1 MSKRLRGVLSLALAL
16 AVVGIFPGAAY
27 ADDPLRV
34 QITQVDPSN
43 FPNVKV
49 VASLVDGQQRPVSG
63 IDPSSIVVSE
73 DGRPQSPSI
82 ETSTKLAPIALA
94 LALDTSG
101 SMSGKPIAD
110 AKAAMRTLIE
120 TLKPTDQGA
129 IITFSATVSVA
140 RGLTSDKDALIAS
153 TNAASAGGN
162 TAIFDAVAAAVDVL
176 SSVPVQTRR
185 AIVLLTD
192 GQDNSSR
199 LTLAAVTDRLRG
211 QGYPLYVVGL
221 GTSLDRPVL
230 QALADG
236 SSGGQT
242 YVAPSSEQLAGIYA
256 GLAQLISAQY
266 VVSYR
271 STVRAVAEGTTM
283 SVTVLVVTSGSV
295 VATATTTFA
304 VPPGHGVV
312 APPSATEPVA
322 VKEVPAVPAVP
333 AAVVVPNPG
342 EGPYSAELVGLLGT
356 ASALCLLL
364 WVFTISTTISLES
377 LERRRIGT
385 LTMDAG
391 PVDRT
396 QGRSIWLRVVLPLIS
411 RLTRPF
417 ARIAP
422 ASMADNAR
430 QKLAQAGDPLGMDP
444 AGFLGLRIGLA
455 MVCGALFAAAAGAT
469 QRNLVLMLL
478 VGLIGLF
485 FGYLVPG
492 LLLSRAVGTR
502 KRRILRALPSA
513 LDMLALSARA
523 GMTFDG
529 AVAQV
534 VQRWDSPFSDD
545 LRILLTEFRMGRD
558 RREALR
564 ALAQR
569 TGVPD
574 VARFTNAVIQA
585 DSLGVPISRVLHDQA
600 LEMRTRRRQRAE
612 ESARKAPVKM
622 LFPMVG
628 LIFPALFVVILG
640 PAVPR
645 FIDLFA
651 QAH

>member
-1 MSKRLRGVLSLALAL
+1 MSKGLRGVLSLALAV
-16 AVVGIFPGAAY
+16 AVVGIFPGAAS
-27 ADDPLRV
+27 AEDPLRV
-34 QITQVDPSN
+34 QITQVDPSD
-43 FPNVKV
+43 FPNVRV

-73 DGRPQSPSI
+73 DGRPQSPSV

-162 TAIFDAVAAAVDVL
+162 TAIFDAVGAAVDVL
-176 SSVPVQTRR
+176 SSVPPQTRR

-236 SSGGQT
+236 STGGQA

-271 STVRAVAEGTTM
+271 STVRAVTEGTTM

-295 VATATTTFA
+295 VASATTTFA

-322 VKEVPAVPAVP
+322 VKEVPAVLP

-364 WVFTISTTISLES
+364 WVFTISTTISLEA
-377 LERRRIGT
+377 LERRRIGV

-396 QGRSIWLRVVLPLIS
+396 QGRSIWLRVVLPVIS

-455 MVCGALFAAAAGAT
+455 MVCGALFAAGGGAL
-469 QRNLVLMLL
+469 QRNLLLMLL

-492 LLLSRAVGTR
+492 LLLSRAVSSR

-585 DSLGVPISRVLHDQA
+585 DSLGVPVSRVLHDQA

>member
-1 MSKRLRGVLSLALAL
+1 MYRPLRATLSLALAL
-16 AVVGIFPGAAY
+16 VVAVIFPGVAA
-27 ADDPLRV
+27 ADDPVRM
-34 QITQVDPSN
+34 QISQVDPSD
-43 FPNVKV
+43 FPNVRV
-49 VASLVDGQQRPVSG
+49 VASLVDGQGRPVSG
-63 IDPSSIVVSE
+63 VDASSIVVSE
-73 DGRPQSPSI
+73 DGRPQQATV
-82 ETSTKLAPIALA
+82 EAATKVAPIALA

-101 SMSGKPIAD
+101 SMAGKPLAD
-110 AKAAMRTLIE
+110 AKASMRTLIE
-120 TLKPTDQGA
+120 SLTPADQGA
-129 IITFSATVSVA
+129 IITFNTSVSVA
-140 RGLTSDKDALIAS
+140 RGLTADKNALIAS
-153 TNAASAGGN
+153 TNAAVATGN

-176 SSVPVQTRR
+176 SSLPSQTRR

-192 GQDNSSR
+192 GQDTSSR
-199 LTLAAVTDRLRG
+199 LSLAAATDRLRG
-211 QGYPLYVVGL
+211 QSYPLYVIGL
-221 GTSLDRPVL
+221 GASLDRGVL

-236 SSGGQT
+236 STGGQA
-242 YVAPSSEQLAGIYA
+242 YVAPTSEQLAGIYT

-266 VVSYR
+266 VVTYR
-271 STVRAVAEGTTM
+271 STVRAVAEGATM
-283 SVTVLVVTSGSV
+283 SVTVQVVRSGSV
-295 VATATTTFA
+295 VASATSTFV

-312 APPSATEPVA
+312 APPPPAASEPVA
-322 VKEVPAVPAVP
+322 VQGLPIAVAL
-333 AAVVVPNPG
+333 PNPG

-364 WVFTISTTISLES
+364 WAFTISTTFSLEA
-377 LERRRIGT
+377 LERRRIGV
-385 LTMDAG
+385 LTTVAG
-391 PVDRT
+391 PADRT
-396 QGRSIWLRVVLPLIS
+396 RGRSLWRRGILPLLA

-430 QKLAQAGDPLGMDP
+430 RKLAQAGDPLGMDP

-455 MVCGALFAAAAGAT
+455 VVCGALFAAAATAT
-469 QRNLVLMLL
+469 QRNFLLMLL
-478 VGLIGLF
+478 IGVMGLF
-485 FGYLVPG
+485 FGYVVPG
-492 LLLSRAVGTR
+492 FLLARAVSSR

-513 LDMLALSARA
+513 LDMLSLSARA

-534 VQRWDSPFSDD
+534 VLRWDNPLSDEF
-545 LRILLTEFRMGRD
+545 RILLSEFRMGRD

-564 ALAQR
+564 AVGQR
-569 TGVPD
+569 TGVQD
-574 VARFTNAVIQA
+574 VVRFTNAVVQA
-585 DSLGVPISRVLHDQA
+585 DSLGVPVSRVLHDQA

-612 ESARKAPVKM
+612 EAARKAPVKM

-651 QAH
+651 QAR

>member
-1 MSKRLRGVLSLALAL
+1 MSRLPRALLSLTLAIGI
-16 AVVGIFPGAAY
+16 AGIFPGVAA
-27 ADDPLRV
+27 ADDPLRM
-34 QITQVDPSN
+34 QITQVDPSD
-43 FPNVKV
+43 FPNVRV
-49 VASLVDGQQRPVSG
+49 VASLVDAQQRPVGG
-63 IDPSSIVVSE
+63 IDASSIVVSE
-73 DGRPQSPSI
+73 DGRPQRASV
-82 ETSTKLAPIALA
+82 ETATKVAPIALA

-101 SMSGKPIAD
+101 SMAGAPLAN

-120 TLKPTDQGA
+120 SLKPADQGA
-129 IITFSATVSVA
+129 IITFSTTASVA
-140 RGLTSDKDALIAS
+140 HGLTSDKNALIAS
-153 TNAASAGGN
+153 TNAAVATGN
-162 TAIFDAVAAAVDVL
+162 TAIFDAVATAVDVL
-176 SSVPVQTRR
+176 SAVPAQTRR

-192 GQDNSSR
+192 GQDTASR
-199 LTLAAVTDRLRG
+199 TSLAAATDRLKG

-221 GTSLDRPVL
+221 GASLDQGVL

-236 SSGGQT
+236 STGGHA
-242 YVAPSSEQLAGIYA
+242 YVAPSSEELAGIYA

-266 VVSYR
+266 VVTYR
-271 STVRAVAEGTTM
+271 STVRAVTEGTTM
-283 SVTVLVVTSGSV
+283 SVTVLVVGSGTV
-295 VATATTTFA
+295 MATATTTFV

-312 APPSATEPVA
+312 APPSASEPVA
-322 VKEVPAVPAVP
+322 VQDLPVSVAL
-333 AAVVVPNPG
+333 PNPG
-342 EGPYSAELVGLLGT
+342 DAPYSPELVGLLGT

-364 WVFTISTTISLES
+364 WAFAISTTFSLDA

-385 LTMDAG
+385 LTMEAG
-391 PVDRT
+391 PADRT
-396 QGRSIWLRVVLPLIS
+396 QGRSMWRRVVLPLLA

-422 ASMADNAR
+422 TSMADNAR
-430 QKLAQAGDPLGMDP
+430 RKLAQAGDPLGMDP

-469 QRNLVLMLL
+469 ERNLLLMLL

-492 LLLSRAVGTR
+492 ILLSRAVSSR

-534 VQRWDSPFSDD
+534 VQRWDNPLSDEF
-545 LRILLTEFRMGRD
+545 RIMLTEFRMGRD
-558 RREALR
+558 RRDALR
-564 ALAQR
+564 SLGQR
-569 TGVPD
+569 TGVQD
-574 VARFTNAVIQA
+574 VSRFTNAVIQA
-585 DSLGVPISRVLHDQA
+585 DSLGVPVSRVLHDQA
-600 LEMRTRRRQRAE
+600 LEMRTKRRQRAE

-651 QAH
+651 QAR

>member
-1 MSKRLRGVLSLALAL
+1 MSRPLRLIVSLALAL
-16 AVVGIFPGAAY
+16 AVVGIFPGVAS
-27 ADDPLRV
+27 ADDPYRM
-34 QITQVDPSN
+34 QITQVDPSD
-43 FPNVKV
+43 FPNVRV

-63 IDPSSIVVSE
+63 VDASSIVVSE
-73 DGRPQSPSI
+73 DGRPQRPSI
-82 ETSTKLAPIALA
+82 ETATKVAPIALA

-101 SMSGKPIAD
+101 SMAGKPLTD
-110 AKAAMRTLIE
+110 AKSAMRTLIE
-120 TLKPTDQGA
+120 SLKPADQGA
-129 IITFSATVSVA
+129 IITFSSTVSVA
-140 RGLTSDKDALIAS
+140 HGLTSDKDALIAS
-153 TNAASAGGN
+153 TNAAVAAGN
-162 TAIFDAVAAAVDVL
+162 TAIFDAVAAAVDAL
-176 SSVPVQTRR
+176 SGVPAQTRR

-192 GQDNSSR
+192 GQDTSSR
-199 LTLAAVTDRLRG
+199 LSLAAATDRLRG
-211 QGYPLYVVGL
+211 QGYPLYVIGL

-236 SSGGQT
+236 SMGGQA
-242 YVAPSSEQLAGIYA
+242 YVAPSSEQLSGIYA

-266 VVSYR
+266 VVTYS
-271 STVRAVAEGTTM
+271 STVRAVTEGTTM
-283 SVTVLVVTSGSV
+283 SVTVLVLASGSV
-295 VATATTTFA
+295 MATATSTFV

-312 APPSATEPVA
+312 APPVASEPVA
-322 VKEVPAVPAVP
+322 VQAVPVSVAL
-333 AAVVVPNPG
+333 PNPG
-342 EGPYSAELVGLLGT
+342 EGPYSPELVGLLGT

-364 WVFTISTTISLES
+364 WAFSISTTFSLDA
-377 LERRRIGT
+377 LERRRIGA
-385 LTMDAG
+385 LSMEVGAA
-391 PVDRT
+391 DRT
-396 QGRSIWLRVVLPLIS
+396 QGRSIWRRVVLPMLE

-422 ASMADNAR
+422 ASMADSAR

-455 MVCGALFAAAAGAT
+455 MVCGALFAAAAGAL
-469 QRNLVLMLL
+469 QRNLLLMLL

-485 FGYLVPG
+485 FGYVVPG
-492 LLLSRAVGTR
+492 FVLGRAVSSR

-513 LDMLALSARA
+513 LDMLALSAKA

-534 VQRWDSPFSDD
+534 VQRWDNPFSDE

-564 ALAQR
+564 SLGQR
-569 TGVPD
+569 TGVQD
-574 VARFTNAVIQA
+574 VVRFSNAVIQA
-585 DSLGVPISRVLHDQA
+585 DSLGVPVSRVLPDQA
-600 LEMRTRRRQRAE
+600 IEMRTRRRQRAE

>member
-1 MSKRLRGVLSLALAL
+1 MSRLPRALLSLTLAI
-16 AVVGIFPGAAY
+16 VVTGIFPGVAA
-27 ADDPLRV
+27 ADDPLRM
-34 QITQVDPSN
+34 QITQVDPSD
-43 FPNVKV
+43 FPNVRV
-49 VASLVDGQQRPVSG
+49 VASLVDAQQRPVGG
-63 IDPSSIVVSE
+63 IDASSIVVSE
-73 DGRPQSPSI
+73 DGRPQRASV
-82 ETSTKLAPIALA
+82 ETATKVAPIALV

-101 SMSGKPIAD
+101 SMAGTPLAN

-120 TLKPTDQGA
+120 SLKPADQGA
-129 IITFSATVSVA
+129 IITFSTTASVA
-140 RGLTSDKDALIAS
+140 RGLTSDKNALIAS
-153 TNAASAGGN
+153 TNAAVATGN
-162 TAIFDAVAAAVDVL
+162 TAIFDAVAAAADVL
-176 SSVPVQTRR
+176 SGIPPQTRR

-192 GQDNSSR
+192 GQDTASR
-199 LTLAAVTDRLRG
+199 TSLAAATERLKG

-221 GTSLDRPVL
+221 GTSLDQGVL

-236 SSGGQT
+236 STGGHA
-242 YVAPSSEQLAGIYA
+242 YVAPSSEELAGIYA

-266 VVSYR
+266 VVTYR
-271 STVRAVAEGTTM
+271 SNVRAVTEGTTM
-283 SVTVLVVTSGSV
+283 SVTVLVIGSGTV
-295 VATATTTFA
+295 MATATTTFA

-312 APPSATEPVA
+312 APPSASEPVA
-322 VKEVPAVPAVP
+322 VQDLPVAVAL
-333 AAVVVPNPG
+333 PNPG
-342 EGPYSAELVGLLGT
+342 DAPYSPELVGLLGT

-364 WVFTISTTISLES
+364 WAFAISTTFSLDA
-377 LERRRIGT
+377 LERRRIGV
-385 LTMDAG
+385 LTMEAG
-391 PVDRT
+391 TPDRT
-396 QGRSIWLRVVLPLIS
+396 RGRSLWRRVILPILE

-430 QKLAQAGDPLGMDP
+430 RKLAAAGDPLGMDP

-455 MVCGALFAAAAGAT
+455 MVCGALFAAAAGAIE
-469 QRNLVLMLL
+469 RSLLLMLL
-478 VGLIGLF
+478 IGLIGLF

-492 LLLSRAVGTR
+492 ILLSRAVSSR

-534 VQRWDSPFSDD
+534 VQRWDNPLSDEF
-545 LRILLTEFRMGRD
+545 RILLTEFRMGRD
-558 RREALR
+558 RRDALR
-564 ALAQR
+564 SLGQR
-569 TGVPD
+569 TGVQD
-574 VARFTNAVIQA
+574 VSRFTNAVIQA
-585 DSLGVPISRVLHDQA
+585 DSLGVPVSRVLHDQA
-600 LEMRTRRRQRAE
+600 LEMRTKRRQRAE

-651 QAH
+651 QAK

>member
-1 MSKRLRGVLSLALAL
+1 MSKGLRGVLSLALAV
-16 AVVGIFPGAAY
+16 AVVGIFPGAAS
-27 ADDPLRV
+27 AEDPLRV
-34 QITQVDPSN
+34 QITQVDPSD
-43 FPNVKV
+43 FPNVRV

-73 DGRPQSPSI
+73 DGRPQSPSV

-162 TAIFDAVAAAVDVL
+162 TAIFDAVGAAVDVL
-176 SSVPVQTRR
+176 SSVPPQTRR

-236 SSGGQT
+236 STGGQA

-271 STVRAVAEGTTM
+271 STVRAVTEGTTM

-295 VATATTTFA
+295 VASATTTFA

-322 VKEVPAVPAVP
+322 VKEVPAVLP

-364 WVFTISTTISLES
+364 WVFTISTTISLEA
-377 LERRRIGT
+377 LERRRIGV

-396 QGRSIWLRVVLPLIS
+396 QGRSIWLRVVLPVIS

-455 MVCGALFAAAAGAT
+455 MVCAALFAAGSGAL
-469 QRNLVLMLL
+469 QRNLLLMLL

-492 LLLSRAVGTR
+492 LLLSRAVSSR

-585 DSLGVPISRVLHDQA
+585 DSLGVPVSRVLHDQA

>member
-1 MSKRLRGVLSLALAL
+1 M
-16 AVVGIFPGAAY
+16 
-27 ADDPLRV
+27 
-34 QITQVDPSN
+34 QITQVDPSD
-43 FPNVKV
+43 FPNVRV

-63 IDPSSIVVSE
+63 IDASSIVVSE
-73 DGRPQSPSI
+73 DGRPQRPSI
-82 ETSTKLAPIALA
+82 ETATKLAPIALA

-101 SMSGKPIAD
+101 SMAGKPLAD

-120 TLKPTDQGA
+120 SLKPADQGA
-129 IITFSATVSVA
+129 IITFSSTVSVA
-140 RGLTSDKDALIAS
+140 HGLTSDKDALIAS
-153 TNAASAGGN
+153 TNAASATGN

-176 SSVPVQTRR
+176 SGVPSQTRR

-192 GQDNSSR
+192 GQDTASR
-199 LTLAAVTDRLRG
+199 LSLAPATHRHKG
-211 QGYPLYVVGL
+211 QGYPVYVIGL
-221 GTSLDRPVL
+221 GSSLDRPVL

-236 SSGGQT
+236 STGGQA
-242 YVAPSSEQLAGIYA
+242 YVAPNSEQLAGIYA

-266 VVSYR
+266 VVTYR
-271 STVRAVAEGTTM
+271 STVRAVNEGTTM
-283 SVTVLVVTSGSV
+283 SVTVLVLASGSV
-295 VATATTTFA
+295 AASATSTFT

-312 APPSATEPVA
+312 APPTVSEPVA
-322 VKEVPAVPAVP
+322 VAVQVEVP

-342 EGPYSAELVGLLGT
+342 EGPYSPELVGLLGT

-364 WVFTISTTISLES
+364 WVFTISTAYSLEA

-385 LTMDAG
+385 LMMDSG
-391 PVDRT
+391 PADRT
-396 QGRSIWLRVVLPLIS
+396 RGRSIWRRVVLPLIS

-422 ASMADNAR
+422 TSMADNAR
-430 QKLAQAGDPLGMDP
+430 RSLAQAGDPLGMDP

-455 MVCGALFAAAAGAT
+455 MVCGAVFAAASGAIE
-469 QRNLVLMLL
+469 RNLLLMLL

-492 LLLSRAVGTR
+492 FLLARAVSTR

-534 VQRWDSPFSDD
+534 VQRWDSPFSDE
-545 LRILLTEFRMGRD
+545 LRFLLTEFRMGRD

-569 TGVPD
+569 TGVAD

-585 DSLGVPISRVLHDQA
+585 DSLGVPVSRVLHDQA

>member
-1 MSKRLRGVLSLALAL
+1 MSSLLRAAVSLALAL
-16 AVVGIFPGAAY
+16 AVAGIFPGVAA
-27 ADDPLRV
+27 ADDPFRM
-34 QITQVDPSN
+34 QITQVDPSD
-43 FPNVKV
+43 FPNVRV

-63 IDPSSIVVSE
+63 VDASSIVVSE
-73 DGRPQSPSI
+73 DGRPQRPSI
-82 ETSTKLAPIALA
+82 ETATKVAPIALA

-101 SMSGKPIAD
+101 SMGGKPLAD

-120 TLKPTDQGA
+120 SLKPADQGA
-129 IITFSATVSVA
+129 IITFSTTASVA

-153 TNAASAGGN
+153 TNAAVASGN

-176 SSVPVQTRR
+176 SGVPAQTRR

-192 GQDNSSR
+192 GQDTSSR
-199 LTLAAVTDRLRG
+199 LSLAAATDRLRG
-211 QGYPLYVVGL
+211 QGYPLYVIGL

-236 SSGGQT
+236 STGGQA
-242 YVAPSSEQLAGIYA
+242 YVAPSSEQLSGIYA

-266 VVSYR
+266 VVTYR
-271 STVRAVAEGTTM
+271 STVRAVTEGTTM
-283 SVTVLVVTSGSV
+283 SVTVLILASGTV
-295 VATATTTFA
+295 MATATSTFV

-312 APPSATEPVA
+312 APPVASEPVA
-322 VKEVPAVPAVP
+322 VQELP
-333 AAVVVPNPG
+333 AAVALPNPG
-342 EGPYSAELVGLLGT
+342 EAPYSPELVGLLGT

-364 WVFTISTTISLES
+364 WAFSISTTFSLDA
-377 LERRRIGT
+377 LERRRIGA
-385 LTMDAG
+385 LTMEVGAA
-391 PVDRT
+391 DRT
-396 QGRSIWLRVVLPLIS
+396 QGRSIWRRAVLPMLE

-422 ASMADNAR
+422 ASMADSAR

-444 AGFLGLRIGLA
+444 AGFLGLRIGLS
-455 MVCGALFAAAAGAT
+455 MVCGAVFAAAAGAAE
-469 QRNLVLMLL
+469 RNLLLMVLI
-478 VGLIGLF
+478 GLIGLL
-485 FGYLVPG
+485 FGYVVPG
-492 LLLSRAVGTR
+492 FMLGRAVSSR

-513 LDMLALSARA
+513 LDMLALSAKA

-534 VQRWDSPFSDD
+534 VQRWDNPFSDE

-564 ALAQR
+564 SLGQR
-569 TGVPD
+569 TGVQD
-574 VARFTNAVIQA
+574 VVRFSNAVIQA
-585 DSLGVPISRVLHDQA
+585 DSLGVPVSRVLHDQA

>member
-1 MSKRLRGVLSLALAL
+1 MSRVTRAIVSLALAL
-16 AVVGIFPGAAY
+16 AVAGIFPGVAA
-27 ADDPLRV
+27 ADDPYRM
-34 QITQVDPSN
+34 QITQVDPSD
-43 FPNVKV
+43 FPNVRV
-49 VASLVDGQQRPVSG
+49 TASLVDGQQRPVSG
-63 IDPSSIVVSE
+63 VDASSIVVSE
-73 DGRPQSPSI
+73 DGRPQHPSI
-82 ETSTKLAPIALA
+82 ETATKVAPIALA

-101 SMSGKPIAD
+101 SMAGTPLSD
-110 AKAAMRTLIE
+110 AKSSMRTLIE
-120 TLKPTDQGA
+120 SLKPTDQA
-129 IITFSATVSVA
+129 AVITFSTTVSVA
-140 RGLTSDKDALIAS
+140 HGLTSDKNALIAS
-153 TNAASAGGN
+153 TNAAVATGN

-176 SSVPVQTRR
+176 SGVPAQTRR

-192 GQDNSSR
+192 GLDTSSR
-199 LTLAAVTDRLRG
+199 LSLAAATDRLRG

-221 GTSLDRPVL
+221 GTSLDQGVL

-236 SSGGQT
+236 STGGHM

-266 VVSYR
+266 LVTYH
-271 STVRAVAEGTTM
+271 STVRAVAEGATL
-283 SVTVLVVTSGSV
+283 SVTVLVVASGTVMASATS
-295 VATATTTFA
+295 TFA

-312 APPSATEPVA
+312 APPSASEPVA
-322 VKEVPAVPAVP
+322 VQDLPVSVAL
-333 AAVVVPNPG
+333 PNPS
-342 EGPYSAELVGLLGT
+342 EGPYSPELVGLLGT

-364 WVFTISTTISLES
+364 WAFAISTTFSLDA
-377 LERRRIGT
+377 LERRRIGV
-385 LTMDAG
+385 LTMEVGAAG
-391 PVDRT
+391 RT
-396 QGRSIWLRVVLPLIS
+396 QGRSIWLRVVLPMLE

-422 ASMADNAR
+422 ASMADGAR

-455 MVCGALFAAAAGAT
+455 MVCGALFAAAAGAL
-469 QRNLVLMLL
+469 QRNLLLMLL

-485 FGYLVPG
+485 FGYVVPG
-492 LLLSRAVGTR
+492 FMLGRTVSSR

-534 VQRWDSPFSDD
+534 VQRWDNPFSDE

-564 ALAQR
+564 SLGQR
-569 TGVPD
+569 TGVQD
-574 VARFTNAVIQA
+574 VVRFSNAVIQA
-585 DSLGVPISRVLHDQA
+585 DSLGVPVSRVLHDQA

>member
-1 MSKRLRGVLSLALAL
+1 MSRPLRLIVSLALAL
-16 AVVGIFPGAAY
+16 AVVGIFPGVAS
-27 ADDPLRV
+27 ADDPYRM
-34 QITQVDPSN
+34 QITQVDPSD
-43 FPNVKV
+43 FPNVRV

-63 IDPSSIVVSE
+63 VDASSIVVSE
-73 DGRPQSPSI
+73 DGRPQRPSI
-82 ETSTKLAPIALA
+82 ETATKVAPIALA

-101 SMSGKPIAD
+101 SMAGKPLTD
-110 AKAAMRTLIE
+110 AKSAMRTLIE
-120 TLKPTDQGA
+120 SLKPADQGA
-129 IITFSATVSVA
+129 IITFSSTVSVA
-140 RGLTSDKDALIAS
+140 HGLTSDKDALIAS
-153 TNAASAGGN
+153 TNAAVAAGN
-162 TAIFDAVAAAVDVL
+162 TAIFDAVAAAVDAL
-176 SSVPVQTRR
+176 SGVPAQTRR

-192 GQDNSSR
+192 GQDTSSR
-199 LTLAAVTDRLRG
+199 LSLAAATDRLRG
-211 QGYPLYVVGL
+211 QGYPLYVIGL

-236 SSGGQT
+236 SMGGQA
-242 YVAPSSEQLAGIYA
+242 YVAPSSEQLSGIYA

-266 VVSYR
+266 VVTYS
-271 STVRAVAEGTTM
+271 STVRAVTEGTTM
-283 SVTVLVVTSGSV
+283 SVTVLVLASGSV
-295 VATATTTFA
+295 MATATSTFV

-312 APPSATEPVA
+312 APPVASEPVA
-322 VKEVPAVPAVP
+322 VQDVPVSVAL
-333 AAVVVPNPG
+333 PNPG
-342 EGPYSAELVGLLGT
+342 EGPYSPELVGLLGT

-364 WVFTISTTISLES
+364 WAFSISTTFSLDA
-377 LERRRIGT
+377 LERRRIGA
-385 LTMDAG
+385 LSMEVGAA
-391 PVDRT
+391 DRT
-396 QGRSIWLRVVLPLIS
+396 QGRSIWRRVVLPMLE

-422 ASMADNAR
+422 ASMADSAR

-455 MVCGALFAAAAGAT
+455 MVCGALFAAAAGAL
-469 QRNLVLMLL
+469 QRNLLLMLL

-485 FGYLVPG
+485 FGYVVPG
-492 LLLSRAVGTR
+492 FVLGRAVSSR

-513 LDMLALSARA
+513 LDMLALSAKA

-534 VQRWDSPFSDD
+534 VQRWDNPFSDE

-564 ALAQR
+564 SLGQR
-569 TGVPD
+569 TGVQD
-574 VARFTNAVIQA
+574 VVRFSNAVIQA
-585 DSLGVPISRVLHDQA
+585 DSLGVPVSRVLHDQA
-600 LEMRTRRRQRAE
+600 IEMRTRRRQRAE

>member
-1 MSKRLRGVLSLALAL
+1 MSRMLRAAVSLALAL
-16 AVVGIFPGAAY
+16 AVAGIFPGVAA
-27 ADDPLRV
+27 ADDPFRM
-34 QITQVDPSN
+34 QITQVDPSD
-43 FPNVKV
+43 FPNVRV
-49 VASLVDGQQRPVSG
+49 VASLVDGQQRPVTG
-63 IDPSSIVVSE
+63 VDASSIVVSE
-73 DGRPQSPSI
+73 DGRPQRPSI
-82 ETSTKLAPIALA
+82 ETATKVAPIALA

-101 SMSGKPIAD
+101 SMAGKPLAD

-120 TLKPTDQGA
+120 SLKPADQGA
-129 IITFSATVSVA
+129 IITFSTTASVA

-153 TNAASAGGN
+153 TNAAVATGN

-176 SSVPVQTRR
+176 SGVPAQTRR

-192 GQDNSSR
+192 GQDTSSH
-199 LTLAAVTDRLRG
+199 LSLAATTDRLRG
-211 QGYPLYVVGL
+211 QGYPLYVIGL

-236 SSGGQT
+236 STGGQA
-242 YVAPSSEQLAGIYA
+242 YVAPSSEQLSGIYA

-266 VVSYR
+266 VVTYQ
-271 STVRAVAEGTTM
+271 STVRAVTEGTTM
-283 SVTVLVVTSGSV
+283 SVTVLVLISGSV
-295 VATATTTFA
+295 MATATSTFV

-312 APPSATEPVA
+312 APPAASEPVA
-322 VKEVPAVPAVP
+322 VQELP
-333 AAVVVPNPG
+333 AAVALPNPG
-342 EGPYSAELVGLLGT
+342 EAPYSPELVGLLGT

-364 WVFTISTTISLES
+364 WAFSISTTFSLDA
-377 LERRRIGT
+377 LERRRIGA
-385 LTMDAG
+385 LTMEAG
-391 PVDRT
+391 ADRT
-396 QGRSIWLRVVLPLIS
+396 RGRSIWRRVILPMLE
-411 RLTRPF
+411 RVTRPF

-422 ASMADNAR
+422 ASMADSAR

-444 AGFLGLRIGLA
+444 AGFLGLRIGLS
-455 MVCGALFAAAAGAT
+455 MVCGAVFAAAAGAAE
-469 QRNLVLMLL
+469 RNLLLMLL
-478 VGLIGLF
+478 IGLIGLL
-485 FGYLVPG
+485 FGYVVPG
-492 LLLSRAVGTR
+492 FMLGRAVSSR

-513 LDMLALSARA
+513 LDMLALSAKA

-534 VQRWDSPFSDD
+534 VQRWDNPFSDE

-564 ALAQR
+564 SLGQR
-569 TGVPD
+569 TGVQD
-574 VARFTNAVIQA
+574 VVRFSNAVIQA
-585 DSLGVPISRVLHDQA
+585 DSLGVPVSRVLHDQA
-600 LEMRTRRRQRAE
+600 IEMRTRRRQRAE

>member
-1 MSKRLRGVLSLALAL
+1 M
-16 AVVGIFPGAAY
+16 
-27 ADDPLRV
+27 
-34 QITQVDPSN
+34 
-43 FPNVKV
+43 
-49 VASLVDGQQRPVSG
+49 
-63 IDPSSIVVSE
+63 
-73 DGRPQSPSI
+73 
-82 ETSTKLAPIALA
+82 
-94 LALDTSG
+94 
-101 SMSGKPIAD
+101 
-110 AKAAMRTLIE
+110 
-120 TLKPTDQGA
+120 
-129 IITFSATVSVA
+129 
-140 RGLTSDKDALIAS
+140 
-153 TNAASAGGN
+153 
-162 TAIFDAVAAAVDVL
+162 DVL
-176 SSVPVQTRR
+176 SGVPVQTRR

-236 SSGGQT
+236 STGGQA

-266 VVSYR
+266 VVTYR
-271 STVRAVAEGTTM
+271 STVRAVTEGTTM
-283 SVTVLVVTSGSV
+283 SVTVLVVASGSV
-295 VATATTTFA
+295 VASATTTFA

-322 VKEVPAVPAVP
+322 VKEAPAVP
-333 AAVVVPNPG
+333 AAVVVLNPG

-364 WVFTISTTISLES
+364 WVFTISTTISLEA

-396 QGRSIWLRVVLPLIS
+396 QGRSIWLRVVIPLIS

-417 ARIAP
+417 ARIAS

-469 QRNLVLMLL
+469 QRNLLLMLL

-492 LLLSRAVGTR
+492 LLLSRAVSTR

-585 DSLGVPISRVLHDQA
+585 DSLGVPVSRVLHDQA
-600 LEMRTRRRQRAE
+600 IEMRTRRRQRAE

>member
-1 MSKRLRGVLSLALAL
+1 MSRLPRVLLSLPLAL
-16 AVVGIFPGAAY
+16 VVSGIFPSLAA
-27 ADDPLRV
+27 ADDPV
-34 QITQVDPSN
+34 KMQITQVDPSD
-43 FPNVKV
+43 FPNVRV
-49 VASLVDGQQRPVSG
+49 VASVVDAQGRPVGG
-63 IDPSSIVVSE
+63 IDTSSIVVSE
-73 DGRPQSPSI
+73 DGRPQHPSI
-82 ETSTKLAPIALA
+82 DASTKLAPIALA

-101 SMSGKPIAD
+101 SMAGKPLAD

-120 TLKPTDQGA
+120 TLKPADQAA
-129 IITFSATVSVA
+129 IITFSTGVTVA
-140 RGLTSDKDALIAS
+140 HDLTSDQGALIAS
-153 TNAASAGGN
+153 TNAAVANGN
-162 TAIFDAVAAAVDVL
+162 TSIFDAVAAAVDVL
-176 SSVPVQTRR
+176 SGVPAQTRR

-192 GQDNSSR
+192 GLDTSSR
-199 LTLAAVTDRLRG
+199 ISLAAATDRIRG

-221 GTSLDRPVL
+221 GTNLDRGVL

-236 SSGGQT
+236 SAGGHA
-242 YVAPSSEQLAGIYA
+242 YVAPSSAELAGIYA
-256 GLAQLISAQY
+256 GLAQLITAQY
-266 VVSYR
+266 VVTYR
-271 STVRAVAEGTTM
+271 STVRAVTEGTTM
-283 SVTVLVVTSGSV
+283 AVTVLVLGSGAV
-295 VATATTTFA
+295 VASATANFV

-312 APPSATEPVA
+312 APPTASEPVA
-322 VKEVPAVPAVP
+322 VQQVPVAVAVPNLGP
-333 AAVVVPNPG
+333 
-342 EGPYSAELVGLLGT
+342 GPYSPELVGLLGT

-364 WVFTISTTISLES
+364 WAFAISTTFSLDA
-377 LERRRIGT
+377 LERRRISA
-385 LTMDAG
+385 LTMEAV
-391 PVDRT
+391 VDRT
-396 QGRSIWLRVVLPLIS
+396 QGRSIWRRAILPLFE
-411 RLTRPF
+411 RLTRPI

-430 QKLAQAGDPLGMDP
+430 RKLAQAGDPLGMDP

-455 MVCGALFAAAAGAT
+455 LVCGAIFAAAAGAIEP
-469 QRNLVLMLL
+469 NILL
-478 VGLIGLF
+478 ILLIGLIGLF

-492 LLLSRAVGTR
+492 ILLSRAVSTR

-534 VQRWDSPFSDD
+534 VQRWDNPLSDEF
-545 LRILLTEFRMGRD
+545 RILLTEFRMGRD

-564 ALAQR
+564 SLGQR
-569 TGVPD
+569 TGVQD
-574 VARFTNAVIQA
+574 VSRFTNAVIQA
-585 DSLGVPISRVLHDQA
+585 DSLGVPVSRVLHDQA
-600 LEMRTRRRQRAE
+600 LEMRTKRRQRAE

>member
-1 MSKRLRGVLSLALAL
+1 MSRPFRVIVSLALAL
-16 AVVGIFPGAAY
+16 AVVGIFPGVAI
-27 ADDPLRV
+27 ADDPFRM
-34 QITQVDPSN
+34 QITQVDPSD
-43 FPNVKV
+43 FPNVRV

-63 IDPSSIVVSE
+63 VDASSIVVSE
-73 DGRPQSPSI
+73 DGRPQRPSI
-82 ETSTKLAPIALA
+82 ETATKVAPIALA

-101 SMSGKPIAD
+101 SMAGKPLTD
-110 AKAAMRTLIE
+110 AKSAMRTLIE
-120 TLKPTDQGA
+120 SLKPTDQGA
-129 IITFSATVSVA
+129 VITFSTTVSVA
-140 RGLTSDKDALIAS
+140 HGLTSDKDALIAS
-153 TNAASAGGN
+153 TNAAVAGGN
-162 TAIFDAVAAAVDVL
+162 TAIFDAVAAAMDVL
-176 SSVPVQTRR
+176 SGVPAQTRR

-192 GQDNSSR
+192 GQDTSSR
-199 LTLAAVTDRLRG
+199 LSLAAATDRLRG
-211 QGYPLYVVGL
+211 QGYPLYVIGL

-236 SSGGQT
+236 SMGGQA
-242 YVAPSSEQLAGIYA
+242 YVAPSSEQLSGIYA

-266 VVSYR
+266 VVTYR
-271 STVRAVAEGTTM
+271 STVRAVTEGTTM
-283 SVTVLVVTSGSV
+283 SVTVLVLASGSV
-295 VATATTTFA
+295 MATATSTFV

-312 APPSATEPVA
+312 APPVASEPVVA
-322 VKEVPAVPAVP
+322 VQDVPVSVAL
-333 AAVVVPNPG
+333 PNPG
-342 EGPYSAELVGLLGT
+342 EGPYSPELVGLLGT

-364 WVFTISTTISLES
+364 WAFSISTTFSLDA
-377 LERRRIGT
+377 LERRRIGALT
-385 LTMDAG
+385 LEVGAAG
-391 PVDRT
+391 RT
-396 QGRSIWLRVVLPLIS
+396 QGRSIWRRVVLPMLE

-422 ASMADNAR
+422 ASMADSAR

-444 AGFLGLRIGLA
+444 AGFLGLRIGLSL
-455 MVCGALFAAAAGAT
+455 VCGAVFAAAAGAAE
-469 QRNLVLMLL
+469 RNILLMLL
-478 VGLIGLF
+478 IGLLGLL
-485 FGYLVPG
+485 FGYVVPG
-492 LLLSRAVGTR
+492 FMLGRAVSSR

-513 LDMLALSARA
+513 LDMLALSAKA

-534 VQRWDSPFSDD
+534 VQRWDNPFSDE

-564 ALAQR
+564 SLGQR
-569 TGVPD
+569 TGVQD
-574 VARFTNAVIQA
+574 VVRFSNAVIQA
-585 DSLGVPISRVLHDQA
+585 DSLGVPVSRVLHDQA
-600 LEMRTRRRQRAE
+600 IEMRTRRRQRAE

>member
-1 MSKRLRGVLSLALAL
+1 MSRPLRLIVSLALAL
-16 AVVGIFPGAAY
+16 AVVGIFPGVAS
-27 ADDPLRV
+27 ADDPYRM
-34 QITQVDPSN
+34 QITQVDPSD
-43 FPNVKV
+43 FPNVRV

-63 IDPSSIVVSE
+63 VDASSIVVSE
-73 DGRPQSPSI
+73 DGRPQRPSI
-82 ETSTKLAPIALA
+82 ETATKVAPIALA

-101 SMSGKPIAD
+101 SMAGKPLTD
-110 AKAAMRTLIE
+110 AKSAMRTLIE
-120 TLKPTDQGA
+120 SLKPADQGA
-129 IITFSATVSVA
+129 IITFSSTVSVA
-140 RGLTSDKDALIAS
+140 HGLTSDKDALIAS
-153 TNAASAGGN
+153 TNAAVATGN
-162 TAIFDAVAAAVDVL
+162 TAIFDAVAAAVDAL
-176 SSVPVQTRR
+176 SAVPAQTRR

-192 GQDNSSR
+192 GQDTSSR
-199 LTLAAVTDRLRG
+199 LSLAAATDRLRG
-211 QGYPLYVVGL
+211 QGYPLYVIGL

-236 SSGGQT
+236 SMGGQA
-242 YVAPSSEQLAGIYA
+242 YVAPSSEQLSGIYA

-266 VVSYR
+266 VVTYS
-271 STVRAVAEGTTM
+271 STVRAVTEGTTM
-283 SVTVLVVTSGSV
+283 SVTVLVLASGSV
-295 VATATTTFA
+295 MATATSTFV

-312 APPSATEPVA
+312 APPVASEPVA
-322 VKEVPAVPAVP
+322 VQAVPVSVAL
-333 AAVVVPNPG
+333 PNPG
-342 EGPYSAELVGLLGT
+342 EGPYSPELVGLLGT

-364 WVFTISTTISLES
+364 WAFSISTTFSLDA
-377 LERRRIGT
+377 LERRRIGA
-385 LTMDAG
+385 LSMEVGAA
-391 PVDRT
+391 DRT
-396 QGRSIWLRVVLPLIS
+396 QGRSIWRRVVLPMLE

-422 ASMADNAR
+422 ASMADSAR

-455 MVCGALFAAAAGAT
+455 MVCGALFAAAAGAL
-469 QRNLVLMLL
+469 QRNLLLMLL

-485 FGYLVPG
+485 FGYVVPG
-492 LLLSRAVGTR
+492 FVLGRAVSSR

-513 LDMLALSARA
+513 LDMLALSAKA

-534 VQRWDSPFSDD
+534 VQRWDNPFSDE

-564 ALAQR
+564 SLGQR
-569 TGVPD
+569 TGVQD
-574 VARFTNAVIQA
+574 VVRFSNAVIQA
-585 DSLGVPISRVLHDQA
+585 DSLGVPVSRVLHDQA
-600 LEMRTRRRQRAE
+600 IEMRTRRRQRAE

>member
-1 MSKRLRGVLSLALAL
+1 MSKGLRGVLSLALAV
-16 AVVGIFPGAAY
+16 AVVGIFPGAAS
-27 ADDPLRV
+27 AEDPLRV
-34 QITQVDPSN
+34 QITQVDPSD
-43 FPNVKV
+43 FPNVRV

-73 DGRPQSPSI
+73 DGRPQSPSV

-162 TAIFDAVAAAVDVL
+162 TAIFDAVGAAVDVL
-176 SSVPVQTRR
+176 SSVPPQTRR

-236 SSGGQT
+236 SSGGQA

-271 STVRAVAEGTTM
+271 STVRAVTEGTTM

-295 VATATTTFA
+295 VASATTTFA

-322 VKEVPAVPAVP
+322 VKEVPAVLP

-364 WVFTISTTISLES
+364 WVFTISTTISLEA
-377 LERRRIGT
+377 LERRRIGV

-396 QGRSIWLRVVLPLIS
+396 QGRSIWLRVVLPVIS

-455 MVCGALFAAAAGAT
+455 MVCGALFAAGGGAL
-469 QRNLVLMLL
+469 QRNLLLMLL

-492 LLLSRAVGTR
+492 LLLSRAVSSR

-564 ALAQR
+564 SLAQR

-585 DSLGVPISRVLHDQA
+585 DSLGVPVSRVLHDQA

>member
-1 MSKRLRGVLSLALAL
+1 MSRLPRALFSLVVALAL
-16 AVVGIFPGAAY
+16 SGIFPGVAA
-27 ADDPLRV
+27 ADDPPRMR
-34 QITQVDPSN
+34 ITQVDPSD
-43 FPNVKV
+43 FPNVRV
-49 VASLVDGQQRPVSG
+49 VASVVDAQERPVTG
-63 IDPSSIVVSE
+63 IEASSIVVSE
-73 DGRPQSPSI
+73 DGRPQRPSI
-82 ETSTKLAPIALA
+82 ETATKVAPIALA

-101 SMSGKPIAD
+101 SMAGRPLAD
-110 AKAAMRTLIE
+110 AKSAMRTLIE
-120 TLKPTDQGA
+120 SLKPADQGA
-129 IITFSATVSVA
+129 IITFSSTASVA
-140 RGLTSDKDALIAS
+140 RDLTSDKDALIAS
-153 TNAASAGGN
+153 TNAAVATGN

-176 SSVPVQTRR
+176 SAVPPQTRR

-192 GQDNSSR
+192 GQDTASR
-199 LTLAAVTDRLRG
+199 VSLAAATDRLKA
-211 QGYPLYVVGL
+211 QGYPIYVIGL
-221 GTSLDRPVL
+221 GASLDSGVL

-236 SSGGQT
+236 STGGRA
-242 YVAPSSEQLAGIYA
+242 YVAPSSAELVGIYA

-266 VVSYR
+266 VVTYR

-283 SVTVLVVTSGSV
+283 SVTVLVVGSGTVLTS
-295 VATATTTFA
+295 ATTTFV

-312 APPSATEPVA
+312 APPTASEPAGVQELPNAVA
-322 VKEVPAVPAVP
+322 L
-333 AAVVVPNPG
+333 PNPG
-342 EGPYSAELVGLLGT
+342 PNPYSAELVGLLGT

-364 WVFTISTTISLES
+364 WAFAISTTYSLEA
-377 LERRRIGT
+377 LERRRIGA
-385 LTMDAG
+385 LTMDAA
-391 PVDRT
+391 PADRT
-396 QGRSIWLRVVLPLIS
+396 QGRSLWRRVILPMLA

-430 QKLAQAGDPLGMDP
+430 KKLAQAGDPLGMDP
-444 AGFLGLRIGLA
+444 AGFLGLRIGLS
-455 MVCGALFAAAAGAT
+455 MVCGALFAAAAGAIDPS
-469 QRNLVLMLL
+469 LLLMLL
-478 VGLIGLF
+478 IGLIGLF
-485 FGYLVPG
+485 FGFLVPG
-492 LLLSRAVGTR
+492 LALSRAVSSR

-534 VQRWDSPFSDD
+534 VQRWDNPLSDEF
-545 LRILLTEFRMGRD
+545 RILLTEFRMGRD

-564 ALAQR
+564 SIGQR
-569 TGVPD
+569 TGVQD
-574 VARFTNAVIQA
+574 VSRFTNAVIQA
-585 DSLGVPISRVLHDQA
+585 DSLGVPVSRVLHDQA
-600 LEMRTRRRQRAE
+600 LEMRTKRRQRAE

-651 QAH
+651 QAR

>member
-1 MSKRLRGVLSLALAL
+1 MSRPLRAIVSLALAL
-16 AVVGIFPGAAY
+16 AVAGIFPGVAA
-27 ADDPLRV
+27 ADDPFRM
-34 QITQVDPSN
+34 QITQVDPSD
-43 FPNVKV
+43 FPNVRV

-63 IDPSSIVVSE
+63 VDASSIVVTE
-73 DGRPQSPSI
+73 DGRPQRPSI
-82 ETSTKLAPIALA
+82 ETATKVAPIALA

-101 SMSGKPIAD
+101 SMAGKPLAD
-110 AKAAMRTLIE
+110 AKSAMRTLIQS
-120 TLKPTDQGA
+120 LKPADQGA
-129 IITFSATVSVA
+129 IITFSTTVSVA
-140 RGLTSDKDALIAS
+140 HGLTSDKDALIAS
-153 TNAASAGGN
+153 TNAASANGN

-176 SSVPVQTRR
+176 SGVPAQTRR

-192 GQDNSSR
+192 GLDTSSR
-199 LTLAAVTDRLRG
+199 LSLAATTDRLRG
-211 QGYPLYVVGL
+211 QGYPVYVIGL
-221 GTSLDRPVL
+221 GTNLDRGVL

-236 SSGGQT
+236 STGGQA

-266 VVSYR
+266 VVTYR

-283 SVTVLVVTSGSV
+283 SVTVLVLASGSV
-295 VATATTTFA
+295 VASGTSTFA

-312 APPSATEPVA
+312 APPSASEPVA
-322 VKEVPAVPAVP
+322 VQDLPVAVAL
-333 AAVVVPNPG
+333 PNPG
-342 EGPYSAELVGLLGT
+342 EGPYSPELVGLLGT

-364 WVFTISTTISLES
+364 WAFAISTTFSLEA
-377 LERRRIGT
+377 LERRRIGA
-385 LTMDAG
+385 LTIEAG
-391 PVDRT
+391 AADRT
-396 QGRSIWLRVVLPLIS
+396 RGRSIWRRVVLPMLE

-422 ASMADNAR
+422 SSMADGAR

-444 AGFLGLRIGLA
+444 AGFLGLRIGLS
-455 MVCGALFAAAAGAT
+455 MVCGAA
-469 QRNLVLMLL
+469 QRNLLLMVLM
-478 VGLIGLF
+478 GLIGFF

-492 LLLSRAVGTR
+492 ILLGRAVSSR

-534 VQRWDSPFSDD
+534 VQRWDNPFSDE

-564 ALAQR
+564 SLGQR
-569 TGVPD
+569 TGVQD
-574 VARFTNAVIQA
+574 VVRFSNAVIQA
-585 DSLGVPISRVLHDQA
+585 DSLGVPVSRVLHDQA
-600 LEMRTRRRQRAE
+600 IEMRTRRRQRAE